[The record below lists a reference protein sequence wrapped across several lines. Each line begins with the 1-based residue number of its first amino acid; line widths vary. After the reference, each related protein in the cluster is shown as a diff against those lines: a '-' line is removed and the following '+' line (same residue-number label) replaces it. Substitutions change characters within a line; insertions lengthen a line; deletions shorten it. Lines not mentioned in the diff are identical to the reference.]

1 MRLNF
6 PLLMMEK
13 SQLEKQKRTVMH
25 RNLIVEYR
33 NMKDKEKILK
43 VSRHRFFTK
52 ENEPDWDHVSQQQC
66 YM

>member
-52 ENEPDWDHVSQQQC
+52 ENEPD
-66 YM
+66 